1 MNLST
6 VITFLSIVFL
16 STVSLLF
23 SGCASESSA
32 PDNPGTI
39 SGQFS
44 GVSEST
50 PILLRSF
57 KNGALVKVGG
67 TETDSNG
74 NFSFTPDSPLKKGYH
89 QLILDKRW
97 PVVLITDSTE
107 APIVTA
113 TIPDETGYL
122 SDAEIKGS
130 PTSELLAT
138 FYIRLMPLQDSLL
151 IVQKSLQLLS
161 GDAQVAATKSL
172 KTIIAGLDKLSL
184 DFIKQN
190 PESPATLAALE
201 NLDPKKNGAAY
212 KAVIKSL
219 SKTFADSHYYA
230 MLKGKYDASISSRTI
245 PNQSPPAK
253 KQTRKNGQFGVGD
266 EALDIVMEDPDGNI
280 RKLSDLRG
288 KVVLI
293 DFWSSWCG
301 PCRRENPN
309 VVRAYNEF
317 NSKGFEV
324 FSVSLDSNKDKW
336 LKAIEKD
343 GLIWPN
349 HVCDL
354 KGWQNVASRAYG
366 ISSIPHTVLVGRDGI
381 IVKTHLRG
389 RALDLEL
396 EKLLD

>member
-1 MNLST
+1 
-6 VITFLSIVFL
+6 
-16 STVSLLF
+16 
-23 SGCASESSA
+23 
-32 PDNPGTI
+32 
-39 SGQFS
+39 
-44 GVSEST
+44 
-50 PILLRSF
+50 
-57 KNGALVKVGG
+57 
-67 TETDSNG
+67 
-74 NFSFTPDSPLKKGYH
+74 
-89 QLILDKRW
+89 
-97 PVVLITDSTE
+97 
-107 APIVTA
+107 
-113 TIPDETGYL
+113 
-122 SDAEIKGS
+122 
-130 PTSELLAT
+130 
-138 FYIRLMPLQDSLL
+138 
-151 IVQKSLQLLS
+151 
-161 GDAQVAATKSL
+161 
-172 KTIIAGLDKLSL
+172 
-184 DFIKQN
+184 
-190 PESPATLAALE
+190 
-201 NLDPKKNGAAY
+201 
-212 KAVIKSL
+212 
-219 SKTFADSHYYA
+219 
-230 MLKGKYDASISSRTI
+230 
-245 PNQSPPAK
+245 
-253 KQTRKNGQFGVGD
+253 
-266 EALDIVMEDPDGNI
+266 VMEDPDGNI